1 MLLLMKQEQHP
12 AFTNPTPAFLKL
24 SFS

>member
-1 MLLLMKQEQHP
+1 MKQEQHP